1 MSIPNLENWMWAEA
15 CEILDRAN
23 RIQRQ
28 FFRPAVINVGQV
40 TWEPPIDVYETNI
53 DFKILIALPGVVPE
67 QLKIKLE
74 NGHLRVNGYRP
85 LPAETDSLIR
95 RLEIPYGRFERQI
108 ELACEAVEIDTYEF
122 VNGCLIISLR
132 KL

>member
-1 MSIPNLENWMWAEA
+1 MWTEA
-15 CEILDRAN
+15 CKILDRAE

-28 FFRPAVINVGQV
+28 FFRPAAINLGQAS
-40 TWEPPIDVYETNI
+40 WEPPIDIYETNI

-67 QLKIKLE
+67 QLVVKLE
-74 NGHLRVNGYRP
+74 EGRLSINGHRH
-85 LPAETDSLIR
+85 LPAETDAYIR

-108 ELACEAVEIDTYEF
+108 ELACESVEIDAYEF
-122 VNGCLIISLR
+122 VNGCLLISLR

>member
-1 MSIPNLENWMWAEA
+1 MSIPNLESWMWAEA

-28 FFRPAVINVGQV
+28 FFRPAVINVAQV
-40 TWEPPIDVYETNI
+40 TWEPPIDVYESNI
-53 DFKILIALPGVVPE
+53 DFKIHIALPGVVPE
-67 QLKIKLE
+67 QLKVKLE
-74 NGHLRVNGYRP
+74 DGLLCVYGYRP
-85 LPAETDSLIR
+85 LLAESDSHIR

-108 ELACEAVEIDTYEF
+108 ELACETVEIDTFEF
-122 VNGCLIISLR
+122 VNGCLLISLR